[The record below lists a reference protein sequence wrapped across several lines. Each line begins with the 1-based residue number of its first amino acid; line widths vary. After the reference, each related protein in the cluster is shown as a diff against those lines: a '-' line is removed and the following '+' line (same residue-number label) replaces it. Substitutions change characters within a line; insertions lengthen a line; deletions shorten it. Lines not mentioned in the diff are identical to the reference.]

1 MFGFIDNI
9 KTDMKNNS
17 TYGEPIGSSP
27 SAREGTERWL
37 FLDEN
42 VEMDDLLDE
51 IFEMVL
57 LTLSGT

>member
-17 TYGEPIGSSP
+17 TYGEPIGSSL